1 MSASADTASHYTAAA
16 VWRIAAPMIIS
27 NLSLPLLGVVDTA
40 VMGHLPAPYYLG
52 AVAIG
57 AVVFSFLFMGVN
69 FLRMG
74 TTGLAAQAF
83 GSGDFDEL
91 RTVLAQ
97 ALLAALAIAAVLL
110 VFQYPLRELA
120 LAALSPSGKVLEYAR
135 VYFDV
140 RIWSAPLVL
149 ANFVFVGWFLGVQN
163 ARAALWLM
171 LTVSLSNIALDLW
184 FVLGLGMDVKGVALA
199 TVLAEGCALILA
211 LAIVRRVLGNHP
223 GRWRREHI
231 LNFSRIRKV
240 VAFNADLLMRTLA
253 LMFSFAFLTAQGA
266 RMGDLVLAANAVLL
280 NFQSIASYGLDG
292 LAHAAE
298 ALVGRAVGARDRE
311 GFARAVS
318 ICLRWSLWF
327 AVGMSAVFALAG
339 PGLIDLMT
347 DLEDVRGSARQYL
360 GWLIALPLISVWCF
374 LYDGVFVGA
383 TRARQMR
390 NSMVLA
396 VVLVYLP
403 AWYLLQ
409 GFGNHGLWAAF
420 ALFMGARGIS
430 MHWYHQRMPAIG

>member
-1 MSASADTASHYTAAA
+1 
-16 VWRIAAPMIIS
+16 MIIS
-27 NLSLPLLGVVDTA
+27 NLSLPLLGLVDTA

-57 AVVFSFLFMGVN
+57 AVMFNFLFMGVN

-83 GSGDFDEL
+83 GSDNFDEL

-97 ALLAALAIAAVLL
+97 ALMAALSIAAVLL
-110 VFQYPLRELA
+110 VFQYPLRELG
-120 LAALSPSGKVLEYAR
+120 LAALRPGEQVSRYAR

-149 ANFVFVGWFLGVQN
+149 ANYVLVGWFLGVQN
-163 ARAALWLM
+163 ARAALWIM
-171 LTVSLSNIALDLW
+171 LTVSLSNIVLDLW

-199 TVLAEGCALILA
+199 TVLAEGGALA
-211 LAIVRRVLGNHP
+211 LGIAMVRRLLGRYP
-223 GRWRREHI
+223 GRWRREDI
-231 LNFSRIRKV
+231 LSLTRIRKV
-240 VAFNADLLMRTLA
+240 VAFNADLLLRTLA

-266 RMGDLVLAANAVLL
+266 RMGDVVLAANAVLL

-298 ALVGRAVGARDRE
+298 ALVGRAVGARDRD

-318 ICLRWSLWF
+318 MCLRWSLWF
-327 AVGMSAVFALAG
+327 AVGMCAVFALIG

-347 DLEDVRGSARQYL
+347 DLQEVRHTARQYL
-360 GWLIALPLISVWCF
+360 PWVVVLPLISVWCF

-396 VVLVYLP
+396 VLLVYLP
-403 AWYLLQ
+403 AWYLLRD
-409 GFGNHGLWAAF
+409 FDNHGLWAAF
-420 ALFMGARGIS
+420 ALFMAARGLS
-430 MHWYHQRMPAIG
+430 MHLYHRRLPAIG